1 MNIVKRL
8 PLIQKLRT
16 LYYRTDIGFIDA
28 KNLISWSVL
37 CHMSFFSLEKVA
49 TFSVPNAFKLVEYQ
63 ENNFVK
69 NDDLLTLLMKC
80 F

>member
-1 MNIVKRL
+1 
-8 PLIQKLRT
+8 
-16 LYYRTDIGFIDA
+16 
-28 KNLISWSVL
+28 
-37 CHMSFFSLEKVA
+37 MSFFSLEKVA
-49 TFSVPNAFKLVEYQ
+49 IFSVPNAFKLVEYQ